1 VRETFVSFLTWYD
14 NWVILYLFA
23 ISTIYMMLLLV
34 GCAGLLHHRFF
45 RRDPEVSR
53 ALEFSALMPPISILA
68 PAFNESAN
76 ICQSV
81 RAMLLLRYPEFEVVV
96 INDGS
101 KDETLR
107 LLIDEFHLYKS
118 ARFSGHQVPAGP
130 IRAIYESVDPLPL
143 VVIDKANSGK
153 ADSLNVGLNV
163 ARYPLVCTVD
173 ADSIL
178 EEDALLRAALPF
190 VEDPD
195 RVIAVSGIV
204 RVANGCQVTAGRV
217 VRVDVPKSWIARF
230 QVVEYLRAFLGGR
243 IAFSSYNCLLVISG
257 AFGLF
262 SKAALLAVGGYHT
275 DTVGED
281 MELVVRL
288 HHWAR
293 REHKDYRIVFEPE
306 PVCWTEVPESLS
318 ILRRQRSRWQ
328 RGTIQTLW
336 THRGM
341 IANPRYG
348 LLGLAAFPYY
358 VLFEMFGPVVELTG
372 YVVTL
377 VGLALNLISRDT
389 ALLFF
394 LGSLTYG
401 VLLSV
406 ASVLLE
412 ELTLRRYPKVQD
424 LLILLIASVV
434 EGLGFRQLLTIWRA
448 QAFWHL
454 FRNGQA
460 WGTME
465 RKGFGQRAG
474 HTA

>member
-1 VRETFVSFLTWYD
+1 VRELFVSFLSWYD
-14 NWVILYLFA
+14 NWVIFYLFA
-23 ISTIYMMLLLV
+23 ISTIYMILLLV
-34 GCAGLLHHRFF
+34 GCVALLHYRFS
-45 RRDPEVSR
+45 RRDPEVSH

-68 PAFNESAN
+68 PAFNESASV
-76 ICQSV
+76 CQSV

-101 KDETLR
+101 KDDTLR

-118 ARFSGHQVPAGP
+118 ARFTGHEIASAPV
-130 IRAIYESVDPLPL
+130 RAIYESLDPTPL
-143 VVIDKANSGK
+143 VVIDKPNSGK
-153 ADSLNVGLNV
+153 ADSLNAGLNV

-178 EEDALLRAALPF
+178 EEDALLRAAGPF
-190 VEDPD
+190 VQDPE

-217 VRVDVPKSWIARF
+217 VDIDVPQSWIARF
-230 QVVEYLRAFLGGR
+230 QAVEYLRAFLGGR

-293 REHKDYRIVFEPE
+293 REHKQYRIVFEPE

-318 ILRRQRSRWQ
+318 TLRRQRSRWQ

-336 THRGM
+336 AHRGM
-341 IANPRYG
+341 IFNPRYG
-348 LLGLAAFPYY
+348 MLGLVAFPYY
-358 VLFEMFGPVVELTG
+358 VLFEMFGPVVELIG
-372 YVVTL
+372 YLVTI
-377 VGLALNLISRDT
+377 VGLALNLINGDT

-394 LGSLTYG
+394 LAAITYG

-412 ELTLRRYPKVQD
+412 ELTLRRYPKVHD
-424 LLILLIASVV
+424 LLILLTSSIV
-434 EGLGFRQLLTIWRA
+434 ESLGFRQLLTVWRA

-454 FRNGQA
+454 LRNGQT
-460 WGTME
+460 WGAME
-465 RKGFGQRAG
+465 RKGFGQQAKR
-474 HTA
+474 TA